1 MKIINKEVDK
11 VFVINLENDSF
22 RRSHIEKQFKKKGIN
37 YQIVNAVSS
46 DDTIVLKYYEEN
58 LVASFPPCFRCKEGA
73 GREFYEGMECLHEN
87 NYLTPKQ
94 VANFLSFK
102 KIMNLVVNEE
112 YKNVLIFEDD
122 FYFKKFSN
130 LSFKYLFNYLIKHNY
145 LKNDTPFLFRI
156 GSHTRVNK
164 KYYVN
169 LLINKHKIIKN
180 NYENMANPCFLI
192 NYEFAKLF
200 LAELNTIDTTSDNF
214 IHKILPKKYDI
225 LNFSIYPF
233 PVGQHSYGGKSNK
246 FNSTIFTNN
255 SKYDFNNNLRI
266 ETSTHYKKLLKE
278 WLENS

>member
-1 MKIINKEVDK
+1 MKRINKEVDK
-11 VFVINLENDSF
+11 VFVINLENDSL
-22 RRSHIEKQFKKKGIN
+22 RRNHVKKQFKKKGIE
-37 YQIVNAVSS
+37 YEIFKAVSS
-46 DDTIVLKYYEEN
+46 NDSIVKEYYKNN
-58 LVASFPPCFRCKEGA
+58 LVMSYPPCFRCKDGA
-73 GREFYEGMECLHEN
+73 GSKFFEGMECLHEN

-102 KIMNLVVNEE
+102 KIMNLVLKEGYQNI
-112 YKNVLIFEDD
+112 LIFEDD

-130 LSFKYLFNYLIKHNY
+130 LSFKYVFKYLIKHNY
-145 LKNDTPFLFRI
+145 LNNSRPLLFRI

-164 KYYVN
+164 KYYFN
-169 LLINKHKIIKN
+169 LLINKHKIIQN

-200 LAELNTIDTTSDNF
+200 LTELNTIYTTSDNF
-214 IHKILPKKYDI
+214 IHKIIPLKYNI

-246 FNSTIFTNN
+246 FNSTIFTSK

-266 ETSTHYKKLLKE
+266 ETLPHYNKLLKE
-278 WLENS
+278 WLEN